1 MAMNDHD
8 LFLHEFGISEELER
22 AVMSYTGDLD
32 LAEIDGVKLGRSEI
46 HGKGTFATKQFKSP
60 YCVGWSVS
68 HNQRTIL
75 GRYMNHS
82 PQPNCIPVRASDGML
97 VIAIND
103 VCEGD
108 ELLINYRD
116 VMYARD

>member
-1 MAMNDHD
+1 MAKNDHD
-8 LFLHEFGISEELER
+8 LFLHEFGISDDLER

-32 LAEIDGVKLGRSEI
+32 LTEIDGVRLGSSEI
-46 HGKGTFATKQFKSP
+46 HGEGTFATKHFKSP
-60 YCVGWSVS
+60 YCVGHSILR
-68 HNQRTIL
+68 NQRTIL

-82 PQPNCIPVRASDGML
+82 PEPNCIPVMASDGIL
-97 VIAIND
+97 VVVIND